1 VLRETDVDGVPTVV
15 APVPGPLRAGLA
27 FRVGRADETLSRTG
41 ITHLVEHLALFGHSL
56 SDYHHNGATGLVL
69 THFHMTGS
77 ESDVVEYLVGVC
89 DALTDLPLHRL
100 DTEKEILRTEEHNQR
115 SGANRAMPLWRYGS
129 VGYGLV
135 SYPEWGLHEVG
146 ADEVQEWARRWFT
159 RENAVLWIAGDD
171 VPAGLRL
178 PLPSGQRMP
187 VPAPS
192 SALPVT
198 PGYFADGAN
207 KVVLDAVVRRSTPA
221 MMFTTVLERELY
233 RGLRQRGGYSYV
245 AAASYDSRGD
255 GYATITAL
263 ADALPEKQS
272 AVVGGFVDVLA
283 KLRLGYVEQA
293 DVAAARAQREE
304 TFSHPSVD
312 GARLPSYAANIL
324 TGQPNQSVEE
334 LRAET
339 AAVTEADIHAVAVEA
354 LSTALL
360 QVPYRHSADWA
371 GFTAAPLWS
380 AEAVEGTVYLAR
392 ERSDSWIV
400 VGERGVSTVSPD
412 GTSTVHYD
420 TCTAMLHWPD
430 GARQLIGADGIV
442 VRFEPTLVQ
451 ADAGAAEYLD
461 ARVPAEKVVHLP
473 ARAAKEIPQPKP
485 AEPSTSPRV
494 AEARKGRV
502 LETVASILLTL
513 AVMVVVPVALIFTLF
528 AISDGQAFD
537 WVVDVITWIAAVGVV
552 VPWLLLLQRAYRRKR
567 VRQGR

>member
-1 VLRETDVDGVPTVV
+1 MLRETDVDGVPTLV
-15 APVPGPLRAGLA
+15 APVPGPLRAGLV

-89 DALTDLPLHRL
+89 DALTELPLHRL

-115 SGANRAMPLWRYGS
+115 PGANHAMPLWRYGS

-135 SYPEWGLHEVG
+135 SYPEWGLHEVR
-146 ADEVQEWARRWFT
+146 ADDVQEWARRWFT

-198 PGYFADGAN
+198 PSYFADGAN
-207 KVVLDAVVRRSTPA
+207 KVVLDAVVRRGTPA
-221 MMFTTVLERELY
+221 MVFSTVLERELY

-293 DVAAARAQREE
+293 DIAAARAQREE
-304 TFSHPSVD
+304 AFSHPSVD

-324 TGQPNQSVEE
+324 TGQPNPSIDE
-334 LRAET
+334 LRAELT
-339 AAVTEADIHAVAVEA
+339 AVTVEDVHAVAVEA

-360 QVPYRHSADWA
+360 QVPHRHSADWA

-380 AEAVEGTVYLAR
+380 SGAVEGTSYLAR
-392 ERSDSWIV
+392 ERSDNWIV
-400 VGERGVSTVSPD
+400 VGERGVSSVSPD

-430 GARQLIGADGIV
+430 GARQLIGADGIA
-442 VRFEPTLVQ
+442 VRFEPTLVR
-451 ADAGAAEYLD
+451 ADAGATAYID
-461 ARVPAEKVVHLP
+461 ARVPADRVVHLP
-473 ARAAKEIPQPKP
+473 ARAANEIPQPKP
-485 AEPSTSPRV
+485 ARSSASPV
-494 AEARKGRV
+494 IAEARKGRV
-502 LETVASILLTL
+502 LETIALILLTL
-513 AVMVVVPVALIFTLF
+513 AFVVVGTVAPVFTLF
-528 AISDGQAFD
+528 AISDGEAFD
-537 WVVDVITWIAAVGVV
+537 WVVDVFIWITAAGVV
-552 VPWLLLLQRAYRRKR
+552 VPWVLLLQRAHRRKR
-567 VRQGR
+567 ILQGR